1 MRIALTGGIACGKS
15 LVAKYFNE
23 LGVATID
30 ADDIVHEI
38 IPAEERRRLAAIVF
52 SDPAARKA
60 LEARIHPIV
69 RERLAGRVS
78 ELASLRVSELGALGR
93 ALQTPPSCGV
103 PPIEIIPLLF
113 ECNWQADYDIILCV
127 RSARE
132 RQISRMIETR
142 GYSRTEAEG
151 RLAAQMPVDQKAE
164 LSNYIIENNST
175 PEALRAEVERA
186 WAWLKGDYGRRARED
201 HSKETQG

>member
-23 LGVATID
+23 LGVATVD

-69 RERLAGRVS
+69 RERLAG
-78 ELASLRVSELGALGR
+78 RVSELGALGR

-175 PEALRAEVERA
+175 PEALRAEVDRA
-186 WAWLKGDYGRRARED
+186 WAWLKGEYGRRAGED
-201 HSKETQG
+201 HSKEAQG